1 MEYKRTHPWL
11 TFEMD
16 VRKLPSEA
24 WMQLGEIISKAKH
37 VANAPIDP
45 AHARRMY
52 DIFLAKGAAATTAI
66 EGNTLSEE
74 DVLRQIEGNL
84 ELPSSQEYLQVE
96 TQNIVDACNQF
107 VADLHESGGEDCLVT
122 VDFIKS
128 LNAKALANLE
138 LEEGVVA
145 GEIRRHSVVV
155 AGYRGAP
162 NDECYH
168 LLEKMCEVVEGM
180 LCNNSDENRYR
191 NAIFAALFSHV
202 YIALIH
208 PFGDGNGRT
217 SRLLEVYLLLRAG
230 FPMPTCQLLSN
241 HYNKTR
247 TAYYR
252 NLDAISKR
260 DGLMDFIAYALQGF
274 VDGIREQVDS
284 IQKEQVR
291 VTWVNFIHDE
301 FSEKTTEA
309 AKRQRNLALA
319 ISQENGFRSLEDVL
333 AGNLALGRAYAPLAD
348 KTLTRDVNVL
358 LKMDLIRKRGRKQFR
373 PKLERITSFLPWRN
387 DASETEGL
395 V

>member
-1 MEYKRTHPWL
+1 MEYLKTHPWL

-16 VRKLPSEA
+16 VRKMPHEA

-45 AHARRMY
+45 THARKMY

-74 DVLRQIEGNL
+74 EVLQQIEGKL
-84 ELPSSQEYLQVE
+84 DLPASQEYLQVE
-96 TQNIVDACNQF
+96 TKNIVDACNEF
-107 VADLHESGGEDCLVT
+107 VRDLQSQDPDECAIT

-128 LNAKALANLE
+128 LNAKALANLD
-138 LEEGVVA
+138 LDDGVVA

-155 AGYRGAP
+155 ANYRGAP
-162 NDECYH
+162 NDECYF
-168 LLEKMCEVVEGM
+168 LLEKMCQEVESM
-180 LCNNSDENRYR
+180 LCPADDEDRYR

-252 NLDAISKR
+252 HLDAISKR
-260 DGLMDFIAYALQGF
+260 DGLIDFIAYALQGF

-291 VTWVNFIHDE
+291 VTWVNFIHAE
-301 FSEKTTEA
+301 FADKTTEA
-309 AKRQRNLALA
+309 GKRQRNLALA
-319 ISQENGFRSLEDVL
+319 ISQQNDFRSLDDVL
-333 AGNLALGRAYAPLAD
+333 ASNLPLGRVYAGLAD
-348 KTLTRDVNVL
+348 KTLTRDLNVL
-358 LKMDLIRKRGRKQFR
+358 LKMDLIRRNARKRIR

-387 DASETEGL
+387 DASENDGI